1 MTWGNNGAVSGA
13 QPVSPQ
19 PTGVQPF
26 APGVVGQPPGQ
37 AGATLPSCY
46 NSNYESLM
54 AAVSRGEV
62 SLNQVYRV
70 SGLGGI
76 GNANGNPTLMQAI
89 SQGVPQNGTNGI
101 GVQAGPAGGAGYNP
115 AVAGNGTVVS
125 GNGGLGSAVMAA
137 SGVSATGFGGAVI
150 ADAKQME
157 SDPTVAMANP
167 IQYGGN

>member
-1 MTWGNNGAVSGA
+1 MTWGNNGAG
-13 QPVSPQ
+13 

-37 AGATLPSCY
+37 AGATLPAFY
-46 NSNYESLM
+46 NASFESLM
-54 AAVSRGEV
+54 AAVSRGEI
-62 SLNQVYRV
+62 SLNQVYAV
-70 SGLGGI
+70 AGLGGV

-101 GVQAGPAGGAGYNP
+101 GVQAGPAGGAG
-115 AVAGNGTVVS
+115 NGGAAATQIS

-137 SGVSATGFGGAVI
+137 SGVSATGFGGAVL

-157 SDPTVAMANP
+157 NAPAVAMANP
-167 IQYGGN
+167 IQYGGA

>member
-1 MTWGNNGAVSGA
+1 MTWGNFGAASGA
-13 QPVSPQ
+13 QPPANQ

-26 APGVVGQPPGQ
+26 APGVAGQPVQ
-37 AGATLPSCY
+37 NSAGATLPPCY
-46 NSNYESLM
+46 NAGFESLM

-62 SLNQVYRV
+62 SLNQTAGV
-70 SGLGGI
+70 SGIGGI

-101 GVQAGPAGGAGYNP
+101 GVQAGPAGGAGNGP
-115 AVAGNGTVVS
+115 GVAAVVS

-137 SGVSATGFGGAVI
+137 SGVSATAFGGAVQS
-150 ADAKQME
+150 DSKQME
-157 SDPTVAMANP
+157 NAAAVALANP